1 VGLGLLAPSNLSSVT
16 VLFSMMASACLTLA
30 FISGLVWWR
39 DRTSWPNLAF
49 GIAAFSTAGYVWY
62 NLAILKAATIAELDL
77 AVTWSHVAF
86 WLMFLSL
93 AAFVKLYLRE
103 GRTWLFWSICGLR
116 TLSLLLS
123 FTTGKNLNYRS
134 VAALHHIPFLGD
146 VVSTPVGIDPNPW
159 MIVGQLSLLGM
170 IAFTVDVAVTVWRR
184 GDRRRA
190 ITVAGSIALFT
201 LADGGG
207 TVLVVL
213 GIGHMPPLHSIL
225 YLGLI
230 LVMAYEVAG
239 EMIRAAQTTRD
250 LRAREQQIGL
260 AATAANLGFWS
271 QDLQGKDIWATD
283 HWRSLF
289 GFTQS
294 EPLHLD
300 NWLQSVHP
308 EDRDLAHRALIT
320 ESRVAGDR
328 PVEYRVLRSNAA
340 VRWIASSSCIELDR
354 DGRPIRLQGV
364 SMDITQAK
372 KAEVD
377 AVAQRNEVAH
387 LMRAATL
394 GELSS
399 ALAHE
404 LNQPLAAILS
414 NAQAM
419 ELMLNHDKLDWDEI
433 RDIVRDIITDDKHAA
448 EVIKRL
454 RGLLKKGE
462 FTPQSL
468 DANDLV
474 LEVLKLLNYELTAR
488 AVRIVSELAVGLPTI
503 RGDRVHLQQVLINLI
518 MNAADAMSRQSGSR
532 TLTIRSSLTSKGLVQ
547 YSVQDTGGGIEAGN
561 EEKIFEPYHTTKQH
575 GLGLGLSLSRSIVLA
590 HGGHLWAEN
599 QGLGAVLRFTVP
611 PWKGPV
617 RASDF
622 IAGVREAT
630 RHDAAAAV

>member
-1 VGLGLLAPSNLSSVT
+1 
-16 VLFSMMASACLTLA
+16 MMASACLTLA

-39 DRTSWPNLAF
+39 ERTSWPNLAF
-49 GIAAFSTAGYVWY
+49 AIAAFGTAGYVWF
-62 NLAILKAATIAELDL
+62 NLEMLKAATIAELDL
-77 AVTWSHVAF
+77 ALSSSHVAF
-86 WLMFLSL
+86 WLTFVSL
-93 AAFVKLYLRE
+93 AVFVKLYLRE
-103 GRTWLFWSICGLR
+103 GRTWLLWSICGLR
-116 TLSLLLS
+116 TLSLLLN
-123 FTTGKNLNYRS
+123 FATGKNLNYRS
-134 VAALHHIPFLGD
+134 IAGLHHVPLLGD
-146 VVSTPVGIDPNPW
+146 VVSIAVGIEPNPW
-159 MIVGQLSLLGM
+159 MIVGELSLLGM
-170 IAFTVDVAVTVWRR
+170 IAFTVDAAVAVWRR
-184 GDRRRA
+184 GDRRQA

-201 LADGGG
+201 FVDGAGSA
-207 TVLVVL
+207 LLVL
-213 GIGHMPPLHSIL
+213 GIGHTPPLHSVL
-225 YLGLI
+225 HLGLI
-230 LVMAYEVAG
+230 LVMAYEIAG

-271 QDLQGKDIWATD
+271 QDLKSKEIWATA
-283 HWRSLF
+283 HWRYLF
-289 GFTQS
+289 GFSPS

-308 EDRDLAHRALIT
+308 DDRELARRALIT
-320 ESRVAGDR
+320 ESHVAGR
-328 PVEYRVLRSNAA
+328 HPVEYRVLQPNAS
-340 VRWIASSSCIELDR
+340 VRWIASSCCVEVDR
-354 DGRPIRLQGV
+354 HGRPIRLQGV

-372 KAEVD
+372 RAEID

-404 LNQPLAAILS
+404 LNQPLAAILA

-419 ELMLNHDKLDWDEI
+419 ELMLNNDKLDWNEI

-448 EVIKRL
+448 EVINRL

-462 FTPQSL
+462 FTPQPL

-488 AVRIVSELAVGLPTI
+488 AVRIISEFGVDLPAI

-518 MNAADAMSRQSGSR
+518 MNAADAMSRQTGLR
-532 TLTIRSSLTSKGLVQ
+532 TLTIRSGLTTKGLVQ
-547 YSVQDTGGGIEAGN
+547 YSVHDTGGGIETGN

-599 QGLGAVLRFTVP
+599 QALGAVLRFTVP

-617 RASDF
+617 KASEL

-630 RHDAAAAV
+630 RYDAAAAVR